1 MVRDL
6 EELGWLADENLVGTW
21 AGLGRHGGTVG
32 GFGGCSFV
40 VTGIPAA
47 FFNGV
52 FPAGPVADPDTVI
65 GAAITFM
72 AQHPV
77 PWLLWVRDGV
87 DDELLAAGR
96 RAGLTDAGGPP
107 AMALPIIVD
116 IPAPPPE
123 LRIELVDDADGLAV
137 FRDLG
142 ARGFE
147 MPAEMVEI
155 LFVDS
160 MIDDPAFGVVVGSV
174 DGVPV
179 SCAMVSVT
187 GTTAGIYNVATP
199 AEFRRRGYGAAVTWA
214 AIEVGAQRGCDHA
227 VLQASEMGAPVYRQ
241 MGFVDVGRYV
251 QLEGAA
257 ARSIVG

>member
-1 MVRDL
+1 MRDL
-6 EELGWLADENLVGTW
+6 EELGRLADENLVGTW
-21 AGLGRHGGTVG
+21 VGLGCHGGTVG

-52 FPAGPVADPDTVI
+52 FSAGPVADPDTVV
-65 GAAITFM
+65 GAALTFM
-72 AQHPV
+72 AEHPV

-107 AMALPIIVD
+107 AMALPIIDD

-123 LRIELVDDADGLAV
+123 LSIEVADEADSFAV
-137 FRDLG
+137 FRDLS

-147 MPAEMVEI
+147 MPAEFVEMLI
-155 LFVDS
+155 ADS
-160 MIDDPAFGVVVGSV
+160 MIDDPAFAVAVASV
-174 DGVPV
+174 AGVPA

-199 AEFRRRGYGAAVTWA
+199 PEFRRRGYGAAATWA

-227 VLQASEMGAPVYRQ
+227 VLQASEMGAPVYRR

-257 ARSIVG
+257 PES

>member
-1 MVRDL
+1 VVRDL
-6 EELGWLADENLVGTW
+6 EELGRLADENLLGTW
-21 AGLGRHGGTVG
+21 VGQGRHAGTVD

-52 FPAGPVADPDTVI
+52 FSAGPVDDPDAAI

-72 AQHPV
+72 AEHAV

-96 RAGLTDAGGPP
+96 RAGLADAGGPP
-107 AMALPIIVD
+107 AMALPIIDD
-116 IPAPPPE
+116 IPAPPSE
-123 LRIELVDDADGLAV
+123 LLIEMVDDAEGLAV
-137 FRDLG
+137 FRDLS

-147 MPAEMVEI
+147 MPVEFVEMLI
-155 LFVDS
+155 ADS
-160 MIDDPAFGVVVGSV
+160 MIDDPAFAVVVGSV
-174 DGVPV
+174 DGVPA

-199 AEFRRRGYGAAVTWA
+199 AEFRRRGYGEAATWA
-214 AIEVGAQRGCDHA
+214 AIEAGAQRGCDHA
-227 VLQASEMGAPVYRQ
+227 VLQASEMGAPVYRR

-257 ARSIVG
+257 PAS